1 MIPIPMKLK
10 SLIMKSGEKN
20 IDRSGLIK
28 ELKKRLVKKW
38 ENDKLNNKE
47 ALINEKISPLKR
59 SAAKP
64 KG

>member
-1 MIPIPMKLK
+1 
-10 SLIMKSGEKN
+10 MKSSENN
-20 IDRSGLIK
+20 IDRSSLIK

>member
-1 MIPIPMKLK
+1 
-10 SLIMKSGEKN
+10 MKSSENN
-20 IDRSGLIK
+20 IDRSSLIK

-38 ENDKLNNKE
+38 ENDKLNNK
-47 ALINEKISPLKR
+47 ASLLNEKISPLKR